1 MAAFFKDFLEVSKAM
16 AMDQGGSTMFVVK
29 GQGVVSNPGAGV
41 RAVFSGLFLEAVA

>member
-1 MAAFFKDFLEVSKAM
+1 M
-16 AMDQGGSTMFVVK
+16 AMDQGGSTMFVK